1 MIPERERTRDKRGV
15 GQDPWYQ
22 MRHLPAMVP
31 LTGPHHSSRTKER
44 PINRTRKARIAR
56 RRHLHRCCRFQLRFG
71 KNHLGFEPWR
81 YAHQENGG
89 PPVSQNLDHSVNIPI
104 TVMFLITEAS
114 FFRTLKLPFFV
125 GCQGHSQ
132 AEPSYLCQWSA
143 ASVARDITNNNSIGF
158 TCMSK
163 GNLKG
168 FLIAKRCQVLR
179 KYLGRQSSQF
189 KIEFKLSLWVTGTTK
204 VAWVFFNF
212 LFLIS
217 FHQKKD
223 TKL

>member
-44 PINRTRKARIAR
+44 TINRTRKARIAR

-71 KNHLGFEPWR
+71 KNHLGFEAWR

-104 TVMFLITEAS
+104 NVSYNRGEFFPHSQVT
-114 FFRTLKLPFFV
+114 FFRWLSGPQSGRIIILVIGRK
-125 GCQGHSQ
+125 CR
-132 AEPSYLCQWSA
+132 
-143 ASVARDITNNNSIGF
+143 ARHYE
-158 TCMSK
+158 
-163 GNLKG
+163 
-168 FLIAKRCQVLR
+168 Q
-179 KYLGRQSSQF
+179 
-189 KIEFKLSLWVTGTTK
+189 
-204 VAWVFFNF
+204 
-212 LFLIS
+212 
-217 FHQKKD
+217 
-223 TKL
+223 